1 MKKFSISPGLLVLRK
16 NIQYEM
22 RRLVNGEKLIFES
35 LVDGDVWN
43 IEKIE
48 FLRLWSEGEI
58 QLVSATVSKEEIQK
72 ADGFSLQDLDCFSAK
87 QKEKAL
93 QRNEYVSEMQ
103 KISVSSS
110 AKSLVEVINQVA
122 LRRKE
127 KPPSLRSVY
136 RWVKEYKSNDRDVV
150 SLVDRLANRGRPA
163 FSGTVQ
169 ALLDE
174 SIKSVY
180 LTLERRPATDVFD
193 DLDSKIA
200 QRNKFPGA
208 EPLVCPSIA
217 TIRRYIDTLNAYEV
231 CVARHGKKEATRQ
244 FRSVR
249 NTNSVKR
256 ILEEVQIDHGLSN
269 LFVIDDELMLPLGRP
284 TITAG
289 RDTASRMPFGVFISF
304 VPPSLYSV
312 FSCLRQ
318 GVLYKNHINETFPSI
333 EGDWPVYGIPI
344 SIKLDNAPEFHS
356 AELFSV
362 AQEFGISLTWCPVHQ
377 PWFKGGIERYIK
389 EQNAGLLEKI
399 PGTTFAN
406 LLERGDYDPEKHA
419 VIRYSVFIELVYK
432 WLIDVYM
439 RSPSRDYTRPIDLW
453 NDGIKETPVF
463 LPESVAHLSVAFG
476 RSETRTLRHDGI
488 RLHNLIYNSSEMD
501 ELRQT
506 YGAIQTVTYKYQPAD
521 IGSIFVQHPTEK
533 RYIEVPCI
541 DSDYAGGLSLWQHE
555 LIRKIAKERLKTR
568 IDIDALR
575 RAKAYLRELVAGEI
589 KRKPSAARKAAAKMA
604 EFSSDA
610 TLAGATPSVTQW
622 LTPTTSLHAQVDQVI
637 QQAKATSKMPTEVPK
652 FGTILSKKESL

>member
-16 NIQYEM
+16 NVQYEM

-43 IEKIE
+43 IEKSE

-58 QLVSATVSKEEIQK
+58 QLVSAAVSRQEIKETE
-72 ADGFSLQDLDCFSAK
+72 GLGLQDLDCFGSK

-93 QRNEYVSEMQ
+93 QRSEYIAEVQ
-103 KISVSSS
+103 KIPGSSFE
-110 AKSLVEVINQVA
+110 SLTKAIEQVA

-127 KPPSLRSVY
+127 SPPSLRSVY
-136 RWVKEYKSNDRDVV
+136 RWIKEYKRNDCDVV
-150 SLVDRLANRGRPA
+150 SLVDRLANRGRPPT
-163 FSGTVQ
+163 SGIVQ
-169 ALLDE
+169 TLLDE

-193 DLDSKIA
+193 DLDSKIS
-200 QRNKFPGA
+200 QRNKSPGN

-231 CVARHGKKEATRQ
+231 CVARYGKKEATRQ

-249 NTNSVKR
+249 NTNSIKR
-256 ILEEVQIDHGLSN
+256 ILEEVQIDHGLAN

-284 TITAG
+284 TITAA
-289 RDTASRMPFGVFISF
+289 RDTASRMPFGLFISF

-312 FSCLRQ
+312 FSCLRD
-318 GVLYKNHINETFPSI
+318 GILYKDKIINALPSI
-333 EGDWPVYGIPI
+333 EGDWPVFGLPV
-344 SIKLDNAPEFHS
+344 SIKLDNGPEFHS
-356 AELFSV
+356 AELLSV
-362 AQEFGISLTWCPVHQ
+362 AQEFGISITWCPRHQ

-389 EQNAGLLEKI
+389 EQNAGLLEKL
-399 PGTTFAN
+399 PGTTFSN
-406 LLERGDYDPEKHA
+406 LIARGDYDPEKHA
-419 VIRYSVFIELVYK
+419 VIRYSIFLELVYK

-439 RSPSRDYTRPIDLW
+439 RTPSRDYTRPIDLW

-488 RLHNLIYNSSEMD
+488 RLHNLIYNSAEMD
-501 ELRQT
+501 ELREK
-506 YGAIQTVTYKYQPAD
+506 YGAVQTVTYKYQPAD
-521 IGSIFVQHPTEK
+521 IGSIFVQHPNKK

-541 DSDYAGGLSLWQHE
+541 APDYAKGLSKWQHD
-555 LIRKIAKERLKTR
+555 LIRKIAKERLKSR

-575 RAKAYLRELVAGEI
+575 RAKAYLRELVAAEI
-589 KRKPSAARKAAAKMA
+589 KRKPSAARKAVAKMG
-604 EFSSDA
+604 EFGSDTA
-610 TLAGATPSVTQW
+610 LAGATPSVTQW
-622 LTPTTSLHAQVDQVI
+622 LAPTTSLHAQVDQVI
-637 QQAKATSKMPTEVPK
+637 QQAKATSKMPAEIPK
-652 FGTILSKKESL
+652 FGTVLSKKESL